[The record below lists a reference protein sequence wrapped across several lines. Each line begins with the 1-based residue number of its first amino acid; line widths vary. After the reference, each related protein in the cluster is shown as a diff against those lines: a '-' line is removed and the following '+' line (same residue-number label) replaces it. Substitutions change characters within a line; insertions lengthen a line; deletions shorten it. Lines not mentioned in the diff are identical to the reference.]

1 MSLTVNTLAF
11 WRDWPPGRQRR
22 FVQLLLVAGVLIS
35 LLCWHGLYA
44 ATQQA
49 EEEARAVQKKHQRTA
64 ELVQRIR
71 GLEQQHDQAPG
82 QPRDGAPVLV
92 AVRQVS
98 RDMGLED
105 KLASVRPAL
114 QAAGRDG
121 VRLYYERLNL
131 PELLALLEA
140 LQREAGMRTSS
151 MTFNRRVDDDSLADL
166 QLVLYR

>member
-1 MSLTVNTLAF
+1 MSLTANTLAF

-22 FVQLLLVAGVLIS
+22 FVQLLLAASVLIS

-49 EEEARAVQKKHQRTA
+49 VEEAQASQKKHGRTA

-71 GLEQQHDQAPG
+71 GLEQQHDQASG
-82 QPRDGAPVLV
+82 IGNDSAPVLV

-121 VRLYYERLNL
+121 VQLYYERLNL

-151 MTFNRRVDDDSLADL
+151 MTFNRRVDNDSLADL